1 MLLAVLFKTF
11 FILIMNSSQGTEPNF
26 QNSLYFWDSE
36 ILFVSWENISWFTE
50 NSFHKLHAALIII
63 PINQNSEIIIED
75 GSRIKYS
82 GLIVPPNVNH
92 RNEVMNAHVLIL
104 QIDPDS
110 IYFNSIRTLLDKGIT
125 TFDSKKISN
134 LEERVRQIIREETS
148 CSEVLSLKESILANI
163 QSENQ
168 ISKPHKPLDNRVLLA
183 VDYLKN
189 LPDLTEDTSLTYL
202 SKLVGLSQDRFR
214 HLFSENMGI
223 SIRRY
228 ILYLR
233 IKKTAFYLSQGF
245 NLTRAAHNS
254 GFADLAH
261 LSRTFREMYGNNPS
275 SMFLKESKIKF
286 HFCDNK

>member
-1 MLLAVLFKTF
+1 
-11 FILIMNSSQGTEPNF
+11 MNSSQGTEPNF